1 MRKGNVYLVPLVDAQ
16 IPANVTLMGLETAFR
31 RNFLLLYF
39 APFIH
44 YGHYLLIL
52 YKIYEAFSLQN
63 QQESDP
69 NILNFLLG
77 LSYFSHNILFLN
89 LFRIQK
95 TPQLFDKT

>member
-52 YKIYEAFSLQN
+52 YKIYEAFSRQN

-69 NILNFLLG
+69 NIINFLQNTR
-77 LSYFSHNILFLN
+77 FKLFQPPHL
-89 LFRIQK
+89 I
-95 TPQLFDKT
+95 